1 MFPAFHTS
9 CYELISRWEEL
20 VGSEG
25 SSELDV
31 WHEFQNFTGDVISRT
46 AFGSSYKQ
54 GMRIFQLQTE
64 QAQLLC
70 QSDKSKFIPGYRF
83 LPLKENKRRN
93 EIDKEICALLR
104 DMIREREKE
113 MEMGNVSN
121 NDLLGLLMESN
132 FKDSQEQGNSNAT
145 AMTTEEVID
154 ECKLFYFAEQETT
167 SVLLT
172 WTMVVLSM
180 HPSWQLRAREEVLRV
195 FGKNQPDF
203 DGLNHLKIVPMILY
217 EVLRIVPALGF
228 HCSASGQDYKTRRY
242 YPSARCT
249 SYSTNHPNAS

>member
-1 MFPAFHTS
+1 MFPAFLTS
-9 CYELISRWEEL
+9 CSELISRWEEL

-64 QAQLLC
+64 HAQLLC
-70 QSDKSKFIPGYRF
+70 QYDKSKFILGYRF

-93 EIDKEICALLR
+93 EIDKE
-104 DMIREREKE
+104 
-113 MEMGNVSN
+113 
-121 NDLLGLLMESN
+121 
-132 FKDSQEQGNSNAT
+132 GNSNAT

-154 ECKLFYFAEQETT
+154 ECKLFYFAGQETT
-167 SVLLT
+167 SVLLI

-180 HPSWQLRAREEVLRV
+180 HPMWQLQARGEVLQV
-195 FGKNQPDF
+195 FGKNQPEF
-203 DGLNHLKIVPMILY
+203 DGLNHFKILKVIYLFIYQIQHEILIYIGQNFALIEAKMALSIVLQHFSFELSPSYTHAPYTLITLQPQYGAHLIL
-217 EVLRIVPALGF
+217 
-228 HCSASGQDYKTRRY
+228 H
-242 YPSARCT
+242 
-249 SYSTNHPNAS
+249 